1 MATCEPFELA
11 LNPPSTCSMPRTI
24 GSVTTGSGN
33 AYLAKTCP
41 EAVQL
46 DVLHPCDPLP
56 PTAFSEKQ
64 WADGR
69 AFEARVFEDLAASFA
84 GTVVVDRAEVPEE
97 RERSTARAMIE
108 GAPLIIGGRLPPDE
122 RGHRVGEPDLLL
134 RVGSTSKSNG
144 LWGYVPVDVK
154 KHAVESATDEPGPSL
169 SNPVPVLA
177 WTEPSPADAGSST
190 AREDDLL
197 QLAHYQRMLQA
208 CGHAADGGAWGGI
221 IGTELRVAWYDLDAK
236 VWKAADHLDQ
246 PEVDRLSTLEVY
258 DIEFAHRLEIRAAAC
273 AHSEDPTVPLLAEPV
288 RFGGCPECPWR
299 VWCMPVLE
307 EKADL
312 SLLPRMNGRQRRTHH
327 ELGVADLYGLAALN
341 HRTARLLYGGVNLS
355 DLKNLT
361 VGFAPSTPLAD
372 VVPRRKKQLR
382 NLEEEGFLTVADL
395 IRLDSDTLRYQG
407 SRIGDL
413 PSQIDRARA
422 RLGPMPVYRRRGVG
436 AVAVPRGGVE
446 IDVDMENTEDGC
458 YLWGALATDR
468 IGDEPAQGKYRAF
481 VAWEPSI
488 ADGELVA
495 FEEFWSWLTTMR
507 DCADRMNNT
516 LRAYCFNKS
525 AENRQMQRIAARLG
539 ILPEVQAFLGSEQ
552 WVDLRNVF
560 DAQFLTGRSQGLKD
574 LARHAGFH
582 WSVDDPGGAEAMV
595 RYDRAVGEDAAARDE
610 ARRWLL
616 RYNEDDVR
624 ATFALRE
631 WLDGPARQLPP
642 IANLTSS

>member
-1 MATCEPFELA
+1 
-11 LNPPSTCSMPRTI
+11 
-24 GSVTTGSGN
+24 VTTGFGH

-46 DVLHPCDPLP
+46 DVLRPCDPLP
-56 PTAFSEKQ
+56 PTAFSQKQ

-69 AFEARVFEDLAASFA
+69 AFEARVFEDLAASFEDA
-84 GTVVVDRAEVPEE
+84 VVVDRAEVLEE

-122 RGHRVGEPDLLL
+122 RGHRVGEPDLLF
-134 RVGSTSKSNG
+134 RVGATLKSNG

-154 KHAVESATDEPGPSL
+154 KHAVESDTDEHGPIP
-169 SNPVPVLA
+169 SNSMPVLA
-177 WTEPSPADAGSST
+177 WTEPSPVDAGSST

-208 CGHAADGGAWGGI
+208 CGHAADCGDWGGI

-258 DIEFAHRLEIRAAAC
+258 NIEFAHRLEIRAAAY
-273 AHSEDPTVPLLAEPV
+273 AHQEDPTVPLLAEPV
-288 RFGGCPECPWR
+288 RIDWCPQCPWR
-299 VWCMPVLE
+299 VWCMPTLE

-312 SLLPRMNGRQRRTHH
+312 SLLPWMNSRKRRTHH
-327 ELGVADLYGLAALN
+327 ELGVADLHGLAALN

-355 DLKNLT
+355 DLKNLA
-361 VGFAPSTPLAD
+361 VGLAPSTPLAD
-372 VVPRRKKQLR
+372 VIPRRKKQLR
-382 NLEEEGFLTVADL
+382 NLEKEGFLTVADL
-395 IRLDSDTLRYQG
+395 VRLDSDTLRYQG

-422 RLGPMPVYRRRGVG
+422 RLGPMPVYRRRGVD
-436 AVAVPRGGVE
+436 AVVVPRGGVE
-446 IDVDMENTEDGC
+446 IDVDMENAEDGC
-458 YLWGALATDR
+458 YLWGALATVR
-468 IGDEPAQGKYRAF
+468 IGDEPGQGKYRAF
-481 VAWEPSI
+481 ATWDPSI

-516 LRAYCFNKS
+516 LRAYCFNRS
-525 AENRQMQRIAARLG
+525 AENGQMKRIAARVG
-539 ILPEVQAFLGSEQ
+539 ILPEVQAFLASEQ

-560 DAQFLTGRSQGLKD
+560 DAQFITGRSQGLKD
-574 LARHAGFH
+574 LAWHAGFH
-582 WSVDDPGGAEAMV
+582 WSVDDPGGEEAMV
-595 RYDRAVGEDAAARDE
+595 QYDRAVGEDAAAQDA

-624 ATFALRE
+624 ATFALRD
-631 WLDGPARQLPP
+631 WLDGPGRLLCS
-642 IANLTSS
+642 IADLEANQEESVMRDGGGR